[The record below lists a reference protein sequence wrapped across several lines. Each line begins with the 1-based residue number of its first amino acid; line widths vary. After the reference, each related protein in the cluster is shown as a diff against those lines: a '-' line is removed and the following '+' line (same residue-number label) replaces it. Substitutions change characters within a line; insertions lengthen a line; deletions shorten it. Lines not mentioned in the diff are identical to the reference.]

1 MNGAAIMEALLVVD
15 QSKLAPDIAAGLASG
30 KLTLSTSNG
39 NAYWAAGSGRTGIAA
54 HLPMRPLTPE
64 ERAGIEQLLKLGP
77 SASSAQ
83 TATALAM
90 GLSTVAIAAVVI
102 AATAVIVSRINQVS
116 AQVADL
122 SNALHQQ
129 DLREY
134 LHVQTELEALCKRS
148 SELLKPGRVPE
159 EVKGPAQLCLNKLAL
174 QREKQLIFVRK
185 MCVALDQQVDA
196 YEQGAAKAPDPQ
208 VNAKEREQ
216 RYAMALDF
224 MIATLDW
231 VPASLATERELCL
244 LADKPAMA
252 QALRDHGAAEF
263 RSSLQ
268 EFLAWCEAQYARIA
282 LGKLAFVDT
291 LVQRRQQLD
300 DLANSSVHDLLLG
313 DRTRMFAKETLRR
326 TNRSR
331 AEAAEAAETSQTSAE
346 ATHAH

>member
-1 MNGAAIMEALLVVD
+1 MNAAAILESLLVVD
-15 QSKLAPDIAAGLASG
+15 QSKLAPDIAAGLANG
-30 KLTLSTSNG
+30 QLTLSTSNG

-64 ERAGIEQLLKLGP
+64 ERAGIEQLLKLGQSTG
-77 SASSAQ
+77 SARAAALL
-83 TATALAM
+83 AT
-90 GLSTVAIAAVVI
+90 GLSTVVIAAVVI
-102 AATAVIVSRINQVS
+102 AATAVIVSRINNVS
-116 AQVADL
+116 AQVADVAD
-122 SNALHQQ
+122 ALHQQ

-134 LHVQTELEALCKRS
+134 LHVQTDLEALCKRS
-148 SELLKPGRVPE
+148 SELLKPGRVPG
-159 EVKGPAQLCLNKLAL
+159 EVKDQAQMCLNRLAV

-185 MCVALDQQVDA
+185 MCAALDQQVDA
-196 YEQGAAKAPDPQ
+196 NDEQGAATAPDPQ
-208 VNAKEREQ
+208 VNAKEQ

-231 VPASLATERELCL
+231 VPVSLATERELCL
-244 LADKPAMA
+244 LADKPVMA

-282 LGKLAFVDT
+282 LGKPAFVDT
-291 LVQRRQQLD
+291 MVQRRQQLD

-313 DRTRMFAKETLRR
+313 DRTRMFAEETLRR
-326 TNRSR
+326 QNRSR
-331 AEAAEAAETSQTSAE
+331 AGAAEAAETSQTSAE